1 MRRSKSYCIFT
12 TRSIQEGVKDKCTK
26 IIRSL
31 FICYT
36 VELSSIVQ
44 PILGDRS
51 PNVLNHGTT
60 KWLVLRTFDNERK
73 LIKCYLADG
82 SAWTR
87 CGELTV
93 LPRPLAGFEGPLR
106 SKGGDG
112 RQKQGIKKRGREGE
126 EVEKG
131 GEQEGTGGKE
141 EREEERRGKRMAPHL
156 LHPSFAS
163 DFRTKCGIFCLKKL
177 QLFFESS
184 NPEMP
189 PDFIQRLLSFDLHSH
204 NALKS
209 VKLDLDWL
217 ARCY

>member
-1 MRRSKSYCIFT
+1 MRKSYCIFT

-31 FICYT
+31 SICYT

-73 LIKCYLADG
+73 LIKWYLADG

-141 EREEERRGKRMAPHL
+141 ERERKRGEGRGWLPIFYTLVSPLILGQNVAFFVSKSYNYFLKVQTQKCHL
-156 LHPSFAS
+156 TSF
-163 DFRTKCGIFCLKKL
+163 
-177 QLFFESS
+177 
-184 NPEMP
+184 
-189 PDFIQRLLSFDLHSH
+189 
-204 NALKS
+204 S
-209 VKLDLDWL
+209 VFWVLTCTVTMRWSL
-217 ARCY
+217 